1 METQLLPDETIIKE
15 GLANMR
21 RGILWVGGK
30 LCLTDQ
36 RLVFE
41 PHAFNIRRSATI
53 IPLSSLAGVRKCWTR
68 LLNLIPVVPNGMAVS
83 LKEGKK
89 YRFVVWGRQE
99 WVSAI
104 AARQGSG

>member
-30 LCLTDQ
+30 LFLTDQ

-41 PHAFNIRRSATI
+41 PHAFNIRRGATI
-53 IPLSSLAGVRKCWTR
+53 IPLSSVTGVRKCWTKF
-68 LLNLIPVVPNGMAVS
+68 LNLIPVAPNGIAVS
-83 LKEGKK
+83 SKEGNK

-99 WVSAI
+99 WVSTI
-104 AARQGSG
+104 ADSQGSA